1 MFRKVK
7 GKDAIEVKQ
16 TLGIIISDSKLTVL
30 GFSIS
35 EAFEYVEKIWE
46 KLKKEIPESLWS
58 KITVEV
64 SGISNLGSKMSF
76 KWSVTIDTNGENE
89 VFEDLL
95 LMLTENNFFV
105 KGDIEII

>member
-1 MFRKVK
+1 MK
-7 GKDAIEVKQ
+7 GRDTVEARQ
-16 TLGIIISDSKLTVL
+16 TLGVIISDSKLTIL
-30 GFSIS
+30 GFSIG

-46 KLKKEIPESLWS
+46 KLKKEIPEILW
-58 KITVEV
+58 KKVTVEV

-76 KWSVTIDTNGENE
+76 RWSVTIDTNGESE

-105 KGDIEII
+105 NGDIEII